1 MDENEQQLE
10 YYIHPLPLNVFI
22 LENLE
27 KETEQIKIQ
36 QLATQIVMEQSS
48 GATATNTYK
57 VFFFFD

>member
-27 KETEQIKIQ
+27 KEIKC
-36 QLATQIVMEQSS
+36 LRKRNGTNKNT
-48 GATATNTYK
+48 TAGDSNSDGTIIRSNSH
-57 VFFFFD
+57 